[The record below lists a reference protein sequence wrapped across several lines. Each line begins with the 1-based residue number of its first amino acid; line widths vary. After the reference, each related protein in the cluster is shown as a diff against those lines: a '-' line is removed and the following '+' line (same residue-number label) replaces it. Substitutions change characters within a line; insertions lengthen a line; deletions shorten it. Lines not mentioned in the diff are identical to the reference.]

1 MLVMPSVDILGGK
14 CVRLTEGKLGS
25 EEIFFDDP
33 LQAALY
39 WEKEGADALHVVD
52 LDGAL
57 RRGENLRHV
66 ERIVKSVSIDVEVGG
81 GLRSADTAIRVY
93 LMGAERVILGSLA
106 VRDPASVE
114 KIIDEIGKEH
124 VMVALDYK
132 KGEVMIEGWRK
143 EARKSLYDAAQEMR
157 DIGVNWIL
165 ATNITR
171 DGTLMGADTET
182 ISKLVK
188 RVRVNIVAS
197 GGIRS
202 IDDVAALRK
211 TGAKGVVI
219 GKALYMRFFS
229 LKEAKKVAGEC

>member
-25 EEIFFDDP
+25 EETFFDDP

-39 WEKEGADALHVVD
+39 WEMEGADALHVVD

-66 ERIVKSVSIDVEVGG
+66 ERIIKSVSIDVEVGG
-81 GLRSADTAIRVY
+81 GIRSADTAVKVY

-106 VRDPASVE
+106 VRDPVSLE
-114 KIIDEIGKEH
+114 KIIDEIGEEH

-132 KGEVMIEGWRK
+132 EGEVMVEGWR
-143 EARKSLYDAAQEMR
+143 EGARKRVYDAAREMK
-157 DIGVNWIL
+157 DIGVKWIL
-165 ATNITR
+165 ATNVAR
-171 DGTLMGADTET
+171 DGTLKGADTET
-182 ISKLVK
+182 ISRLV
-188 RVRVNIVAS
+188 RYVGVNIVAS

-202 IDDVAALRK
+202 ISDVAKLRK
-211 TGAKGVVI
+211 VGAKGVVI
-219 GKALYMRFFS
+219 GRALYMGLFS
-229 LKEAKKVAGEC
+229 LKEAKEAAGEC